1 MRRALVACVSVACG
15 NSAQPPAVTLS
26 PVASATTTAFV
37 TAAPVERTGHVTLGA
52 FSFDYDPKMFPKL
65 ERTNDGITITSLVSE
80 DYNGVHTFSM
90 SFAFAPSAF
99 GVLRQYIDPQT
110 AKKIFPDGT
119 MKSFVEE
126 PGFVHRDARGYYV
139 LTMGVE
145 GIGDV
150 IHAIEGG
157 GGGGRVLRVDCNYC
171 CGLTEKPKLTSDQ
184 QLAICGTVIDS
195 IKW

>member
-1 MRRALVACVSVACG
+1 MACS
-15 NSAQPPAVTLS
+15 NTAQPPAVTLS
-26 PVASATTTAFV
+26 PIASSTTTPS
-37 TAAPVERTGHVTLGA
+37 TPAPVERSGHLTLGA
-52 FSFDYDPKMFPKL
+52 FSFDYDPKIFPRL

-80 DYNGVHTFSM
+80 DYNGVHAFSM
-90 SFAFAPSAF
+90 SFAFAPSAL

-119 MKSFVEE
+119 IKSFVEE

-145 GIGDV
+145 GLGDV

-157 GGGGRVLRVDCNYC
+157 GRALRVDCNYC
-171 CGLTEKPKLTSDQ
+171 CGLTEKPKLTSEQ
-184 QLAICGTVIDS
+184 QLAICGAVIDS